1 MILTNIHKKPVL
13 KNVEGLEVIPNSL
26 TLCFT
31 AAKYMYVMVNVAYMA
46 LMMIFIVL
54 NLVFQVTMIILLGHK

>member
-31 AAKYMYVMVNVAYMA
+31 AAKYVMVNVAYMA
-46 LMMIFIVL
+46 LMKIFIVL
-54 NLVFQVTMIILLGHK
+54 NLVFQMTMIILLGHK